1 MPVLRPKMIIGEL
14 YHVYN
19 RGVEKRIIFVTR
31 QHYMRFVAAMRFFNT
46 SRQVTLRDFLGSNSA
61 KTTGVQPLQAG
72 RRLVQI
78 GAFIL
83 MPNHF
88 HFLFKPLV
96 EGGISLFMQKLGSGY
111 TAFFNLKHSRSGV
124 LFQGRYKVKYIDS
137 DRYARYIQA
146 YIPLNALD
154 RAMPDWRENGIKK
167 IGEAKRI
174 ASVYPWSSFSSY
186 IGENSFPDILEPT
199 FIHDFF
205 ETKKE
210 FENFVFSWSEDDNK
224 YMPGAVAG

>member
-1 MPVLRPKMIIGEL
+1 MPTVRPKIIVGEL

-19 RGVEKRIIFVTR
+19 RGVEKRITFMTR
-31 QHYMRFVAAMRFFNT
+31 QHYMRFIAAMQFFNT
-46 SRQVTLRDFLGSNSA
+46 SRQVTLRDFLGSNVI
-61 KTTGVQPLQAG
+61 KKTGVQPLQEG

-88 HFLFKPLV
+88 HFLLKPLV
-96 EGGISLFMQKLGSGY
+96 EGGVSLFMQKLGSGY
-111 TAFFNLKHSRSGV
+111 TAFFNLKHSRSGA
-124 LFQGRYKVKYIDS
+124 LFQGRYKVKHIDS

-154 RAMPDWRENGIKK
+154 RVMPNWREDGIKR
-167 IGEAKRI
+167 IDDAKRI
-174 ASVYPWSSFSSY
+174 AGVHSWSSFSSY
-186 IGENSFPDILEPT
+186 IGENRFPGILDQT
-199 FIHDFF
+199 FINDFF

-210 FENFVFSWSEDDNK
+210 FEDFIFSWSEDDNK
-224 YMPGAVAG
+224 YIFGMVAG